1 MAERMQSTL
10 SHYCGRIEP
19 QTKGHSSKEA
29 FASLEISI
37 LRIAFDCSV
46 TAALK
51 APYLPRSSLLNRC
64 LLLLQGYLYAF
75 FAHWS

>member
-10 SHYCGRIEP
+10 SHYCGRTVP
-19 QTKGHSSKEA
+19 QTEGHSSIEA

-46 TAALK
+46 TAAQE
-51 APYLPRSSLLNRC
+51 APYLPRSSLLSRC
-64 LLLLQGYLYAF
+64 LLQLQEYLYAF